1 MFFIGRLP
9 EISPDTLLSF
19 QNTTFRFSPS
29 SDEELCDV
37 SCNRAGKILMGMRN
51 AYKLMLGFDYLT
63 LLHRFQHLCG
73 RDLTP
78 LVNMSRLEL
87 HMYPANSQFEVITFL
102 LGICPNLQSLEII
115 LREHKPPEN
124 VLDQEEDM
132 QSQVLSTEGI
142 LKHLK
147 TFEFRDFGGTGSE
160 LKLVKYV
167 LENATIMEKVDI
179 VFSLEM
185 EKDLKTQVSIREMIV
200 AYPKISSNAIISFSS
215 DQ

>member
-63 LLHRFQHLCG
+63 
-73 RDLTP
+73 
-78 LVNMSRLEL
+78 
-87 HMYPANSQFEVITFL
+87 
-102 LGICPNLQSLEII
+102 
-115 LREHKPPEN
+115 EHKPPEN